1 MSSKPN
7 CKNFTLR
14 LPQAMSA
21 WLTENAAKR
30 FQSQNAMI
38 IEILRKEMD
47 KGERES
53 E

>member
-1 MSSKPN
+1 MSNKPN
-7 CKNFTLR
+7 KKIFTLR
-14 LPQAMSA
+14 LPQTIST

-38 IEILRKEMD
+38 IEILRKEMS
-47 KGERES
+47 KGEKEN